1 MVQVWHGPPII
12 ILHYENKM
20 RCDNWS
26 LMYFSSLSHDTIST
40 ASFKGEKH
48 SQAEHTRSLFN
59 ASSLW
64 GYRNDTM
71 RSTLKWSKIIPYFCP
86 HKWFIKG
93 KNRGKREKEKGRRRI
108 EKDKH
113 IPSTYSLHYGGGGRS
128 FNYWLPS
135 QANIPA
141 CQGPFWLSFGQ
152 SPSDGPHFLLNRTR
166 RCCENGDTWSCVQ
179 ETGNAS
185 ARPKAC
191 QDTLHTFSSMNPTWV
206 GSQRGGV

>member
-1 MVQVWHGPPII
+1 
-12 ILHYENKM
+12 M

-26 LMYFSSLSHDTIST
+26 LMYFNSLSHDTISP
-40 ASFKGEKH
+40 
-48 SQAEHTRSLFN
+48 AEAELTRSLFN

-71 RSTLKWSKIIPYFCP
+71 HPALWSGVELSLISAPQMIYK
-86 HKWFIKG
+86 
-93 KNRGKREKEKGRRRI
+93 RGKKGERKKDRGQTKDREGQTHSQ
-108 EKDKH
+108 H
-113 IPSTYSLHYGGGGRS
+113 IFSSLWVRGGGGGRS

-152 SPSDGPHFLLNRTR
+152 SSSDGPHFLLNRTR
-166 RCCENGDTWSCVQ
+166 RCCENGDTWSGVQ

-185 ARPKAC
+185 AKPRAC
-191 QDTLHTFSSMNPTWV
+191 QDTLHTFPSMNPMRMERHW
-206 GSQRGGV
+206 GGV